1 MGTGSSPGGSKHIAV
16 SSVTV
21 QNGRTLTLSSPLVYD
36 KKDKALSQQARQA
49 VDVFEQNKK
58 QAAVENVLFTDA
70 NGKTVYTNTGGR
82 NSVSHPAMIEAQ
94 ATVMTHNHPRPG
106 KYENVLGGTF
116 SPEDIDVLGRWYS
129 NVKTIRASAAEG
141 TYSMSIPP
149 TVRHRTMRTMV
160 ADYRQYVNSIQG
172 KYAAINNAKYA
183 DYMNGLCRYRD
194 YKSQCNH
201 SMNDMLID
209 LHNWLRNN
217 RKKYGYNYTLE
228 Q

>member
-21 QNGRTLTLSSPLVYD
+21 QNGRTLTLKSPLVYD
-36 KKDKALSQQARQA
+36 RNDKSLTKQARQA
-49 VDVFEQNKK
+49 VETFEQNKK
-58 QAAVENVLFTDA
+58 SAAVENVLFTDS
-70 NGKTVYTNTGGR
+70 NGNQIYTNIGGR
-82 NSVSHPAMIEAQ
+82 NSVSHPAIIEGM

-116 SPEDIDVLGRWYS
+116 SPEDIDVLGRHIS
-129 NVKTIRASAAEG
+129 TVKTIRATAAEG

-160 ADYRQYVNSIQG
+160 ADYRQYIQQIQG
-172 KYAAINNAKYA
+172 KYTAVNNAKYT
-183 DYMNGLCRYRD
+183 DYTNGLCRYRD

-217 RKKYGYNYTLE
+217 QKKYGYTYTLE